1 MLNKQTLIVINHEGP
16 NDQAISAAARENL
29 YLIKLNESLYGENRR
44 LNAELLMEQQLRVED
59 KAFFT
64 ERIAEFENRI
74 TDLRKYL
81 HDKEETFSAVVSRLK
96 KYEEWN

>member
-1 MLNKQTLIVINHEGP
+1 MLNKQTLIVLNQEGP
-16 NDQAISAAARENL
+16 NDQALAAAANENL
-29 YLIKLNESLYGENRR
+29 YLIKMNESLHTENRQ
-44 LNAELLMEQQLRVED
+44 LNAYLLMEQQLRVQD
-59 KAFFT
+59 KAFYT

-81 HDKEETFSAVVSRLK
+81 HDKEETFSAVVTRLK